1 MNFCDAYRYIVND
14 SGLKR
19 QAIDLERLCAF
30 RRIGDSRMQ
39 REDLT
44 VNMPVNM
51 PVNSSSKY
59 RRLHL
64 PSYPCG
70 LER

>member
-44 VNMPVNM
+44 VNMPVN
-51 PVNSSSKY
+51 SSSKY